1 MSAGLLILRGDGSWA
16 QDTKPGGARPPPDP
30 EEELKYMA
38 QEVRFYVE
46 AVLGH
51 LSGNIPKVKGVWGRR
66 VRGSGFGWWD
76 VGGFDPPYPFGLLD
90 CLFLVS
96 VLFLS

>member
-1 MSAGLLILRGDGSWA
+1 MSAGLLILRGDGGWA

-51 LSGNIPKVKGVWGRR
+51 LSGNIPKVGGHFSDGGMGANLVPLTPLISCIRR
-66 VRGSGFGWWD
+66 QFCT
-76 VGGFDPPYPFGLLD
+76 FPEY
-90 CLFLVS
+90 
-96 VLFLS
+96 

>member
-1 MSAGLLILRGDGSWA
+1 MSAGLLILRGDGGWA

-51 LSGNIPKVKGVWGRR
+51 LSGNIPKVGC
-66 VRGSGFGWWD
+66 
-76 VGGFDPPYPFGLLD
+76 VGGGGGLVSNGGMWANLIPLYPFD
-90 CLFLVS
+90 CMFLAS